1 MAVALA
7 AGAAAHRRTGVRLRL
22 VEPRADRLDA
32 AQLAERAQLVRL
44 SVVVQVEHVC
54 VWNGASRLTP
64 IPVLVAQLVD
74 RLGLQGG
81 GRREEEVRQ
90 RTRRRSAVRFVYHHK
105 RLLTQSPAV
114 EFFVCRQKSQKPLDT
129 ALLISIP
136 NILTTCDYAYGL
148 IEIMDKSGRSKKR

>member
-114 EFFVCRQKSQKPLDT
+114 VLCVSSKLSKT
-129 ALLISIP
+129 ARYSAEVSIP
-136 NILTTCDYAYGL
+136 KVETICDCAYGL
-148 IEIMDKSGRSKKR
+148 IEIMDKSGRSRKR

>member
-90 RTRRRSAVRFVYHHK
+90 RTRRRSAVRFVYHHRRSSSSGSESLCVVK
-105 RLLTQSPAV
+105 NLKNCSIRRCVS
-114 EFFVCRQKSQKPLDT
+114 KP
-129 ALLISIP
+129 
-136 NILTTCDYAYGL
+136 NV
-148 IEIMDKSGRSKKR
+148 

>member
-90 RTRRRSAVRFVYHHK
+90 RTRRRSAIRFIYHHR
-105 RLLTQSPAV
+105 RLLPQPPAASSLCV
-114 EFFVCRQKSQKPLDT
+114 VKNLKNCSIRRCK
-129 ALLISIP
+129 ISIP
-136 NILTTCDYAYGL
+136 NVKTTCDCAYGL